1 MAAHLEEQQ
10 DLENFKHFWRTWGRW
25 IFVILLAAALSYLG
39 WTVYRQHQEDR
50 NREAAAL
57 LADLAEKAQAGQD
70 GGQAVNSVLQNL
82 QQNYADSIAAAQASM
97 MVAASEF
104 DKGRYET
111 AEAHLN
117 WVLKHQNTPFVSALA
132 VQRLAVVQ
140 LQQQKYDAALATL
153 NTPVDAAFSG
163 MIDEMRGD
171 VLSAQN
177 KQQEALAA
185 YEAALTKVGEH
196 DAARELLKLKAEA
209 LK

>member
-25 IFVILLAAALSYLG
+25 LFAVLLAAALGYLG
-39 WTVYRQHQEDR
+39 WTVYLQHQESQR
-50 NREAAAL
+50 HEAAAL
-57 LADLAEKAQAGQD
+57 LADLAEKSQAGQD
-70 GGQAVNSVLQNL
+70 GQAVDAVLQNL
-82 QQNYADSIAAAQASM
+82 QQNYAGSIAAAQASM
-97 MVAASEF
+97 MVAGSEF

-117 WVLKHQNTPFVSALA
+117 WVLKYQKAPFVQALA

-153 NTPVDAAFSG
+153 NTPVDAEFDS
-163 MIDEMRGD
+163 IIEETRGD
-171 VLSAQN
+171 VLLAQD
-177 KQQEALAA
+177 KKQEALAA
-185 YEAALTKVGEH
+185 YEAALSKVGEQN
-196 DAARELLKLKAEA
+196 AARELLKLKAEA